1 MSSADII
8 LFLDELM
15 VSQFVVVLAK
25 SPAAIRYET
34 MLAALLCLHCNV
46 LVYKMALV
54 DNFVESRGKC

>member
-1 MSSADII
+1 
-8 LFLDELM
+8 M